1 MRASRID
8 HMNAVHVIR
17 QAAGAMRKALAR
29 RLRRSCIKLQC
40 AFARAARSRRGIFHA
55 K

>member
-1 MRASRID
+1 MC
-8 HMNAVHVIR
+8 AVHVMR
-17 QAAGAMRKALAR
+17 HTAEAMRKALAR

-40 AFARAARSRRGIFHA
+40 AIARVVQARRGIFHA